1 MISSSPSV
9 LCTGHVLYK
18 GHWEKV
24 EFLDI
29 LVVPK
34 KIFRLFSRKPITLE

>member
-1 MISSSPSV
+1 MILSSPSV
-9 LCTGHVLYK
+9 PCTGHVLYK

-34 KIFRLFSRKPITLE
+34 KIFGPFSRKPITLE